1 MDELLKA
8 KLNIVETCLSWI
20 KEQHQ
25 SGEWQDNDLV
35 RRELLLNLE
44 KACQASIDCT
54 SRIIALKNFTPP
66 NQPKEGFDMLENL
79 GVVSRELS
87 NHLKKMLAIRGLVSH
102 SEKVKPAMIESFM
115 LNEVGCLGEFCRSV
129 KKA

>member
-8 KLNIVETCLSWI
+8 KLNTIETCLSWI

-25 SGEWQDNDLV
+25 SGEWHENALV
-35 RRELLLNLE
+35 RKELLLNLE

-54 SRIIALKNFTPP
+54 SQVISLKNFTPP
-66 NQPKEGFDMLENL
+66 KLAKEGFDMLENL
-79 GVVSRELS
+79 GVVDRELS

-102 SEKVKPAMIESFM
+102 DEKVKPAMIESFII
-115 LNEVGCLGEFCRSV
+115 NEVGCLGEFCGAI
-129 KKA
+129 KKV